1 MTRSLRLLLV
11 WLPMLPLLLACSG
24 PDETRIAETETPTV
38 AALSA
43 TPTSTATATVEPSV
57 TATATSPATPS
68 PAATGTMVPSQ
79 APPTATATATPEAEP
94 TPLGQ
99 SPPPAY
105 VPDPRPVDQQVTLP
119 DIDTHYQLDITEI
132 NVDTGFVQASQTIT
146 IREFRE
152 PPPEQ
157 LMLQVVPAGYGFF
170 TLDRMAL
177 NGQEITPGTLN
188 DGFTL
193 VVDLPQGIQAPA
205 ELAIEFH
212 LNVGIDPTGWGYSML
227 DADVLRLGYWYP
239 AISDDHSF
247 GDLLDPSYTRVSG
260 FDVSVTTEPGM
271 PIAHTGD
278 LASEE
283 PQPDGRVRYSYS
295 STDTRDFALVLSRS
309 YQVVSTISATGVAVE
324 YYWRSAADGGL
335 SAEAAEQRRQNVLFW
350 TADAVDRLS
359 ALLGPYPY
367 STLRIVDAGPAQ
379 PAGIE
384 FAMLIYIAPN
394 YPSLDRLIYH
404 EVAHQW
410 LYAIIGT
417 RTQIDGWVDEGGAEF
432 FERGLP
438 TDFAEVPPVPA
449 EGYLF
454 PLDAHQ
460 DEIEGAGRNQGY
472 FSIYEQGARFYYDV
486 MSLMG
491 WDAFWAAMT
500 DFYERFRF
508 EIATA
513 YDLLALWQRHS
524 DVDLRPLYRETFRY
538 EWIDNLADPGVEIQ
552 QGWVPILSL
561 RSTAGAD
568 RN

>member
-1 MTRSLRLLLV
+1 MTRTFRLLLV
-11 WLPMLPLLLACSG
+11 WLPILPLLLACSG
-24 PDETRIAETETPTV
+24 PDETQIETTATPTA

-43 TPTSTATATVEPSV
+43 SPTSVATATPEPP
-57 TATATSPATPS
+57 ATATNTPP
-68 PAATGTMVPSQ
+68 PAATGTIVPSQ
-79 APPTATATATPEAEP
+79 EPPTATAVPTVEP

-99 SPPPAY
+99 SPPAVEPPAY
-105 VPDPRPVDQQVTLP
+105 VPDPRPADQQVTLP
-119 DIDTHYQLDITEI
+119 DIDAHYQLNITEI
-132 NVDTGFVQASQTIT
+132 NVDTGFVQASQIIT

-152 PPPEQ
+152 PPPDQ

-170 TLDRMAL
+170 TLDRLAL
-177 NGQEITPGTLN
+177 NGQEIVPDTLN

-193 VVDLPQGIQAPA
+193 VVDLPQGIAAPA
-205 ELAIEFH
+205 ELAIDFH
-212 LNVGIDPTGWGYSML
+212 LNVGVDPTGWGYTML

-239 AISDDHSF
+239 AISDDHGF
-247 GDLLDPSYTRVSG
+247 GDLLDPSYTHVSD
-260 FDVSVTTEPGM
+260 FDVSVVAEPGM

-278 LASEE
+278 LVSEE
-283 PQPDGRVRYSYS
+283 PQSDGRVRYSYS
-295 STDTRDFALVLSRS
+295 ATDTRDFALVLSRN
-309 YQVVSTISATGVAVE
+309 YQVVSTMSATGVEIE
-324 YYWRSAADGGL
+324 YYWRAAADAGL
-335 SAEAAEQRRQNVLFW
+335 SAEAADQRRQDVLFW
-350 TADAVDRLS
+350 TADAVDRL
-359 ALLGPYPY
+359 AGLLGPYPY

-384 FAMLIYIAPN
+384 FAMLIYINPN

-410 LYAIIGT
+410 MYAILGT
-417 RTQIDGWVDEGGAEF
+417 RTQIDGWVDEGAAEF

-438 TDFAEVPPVPA
+438 TDFAEVPPVPP
-449 EGYLF
+449 GGFQY

-460 DEIEGAGRNQGY
+460 DEIEGAPRDTGY
-472 FSIYEQGARFYYDV
+472 FAIYEQGARFYYDV
-486 MSLMG
+486 MNLMG
-491 WDAFWAAMT
+491 WDAFWAAMA
-500 DFYERFRF
+500 DFYEQFRF

-538 EWIDNLADPGVEIQ
+538 EWVDNLPDPGVEIQ